1 MLHAANCKGF
11 RPFIKGR
18 DSIVSKEYL
27 MTQEGLQKLEN
38 ELEYLK
44 IVRRKEVAEKIKEAL
59 SFGDISENAEYD
71 EAKNEQADLEK
82 RIAKIEN
89 MVRNAVLID
98 ESQVTTDEINVGCRV
113 RLLEMEEDEEME
125 YMIVGA
131 AEADPF
137 DKKISNES
145 PVGMALIGRKVG
157 EVVDVNVPDGV
168 VKYQVLSIER

>member
-1 MLHAANCKGF
+1 
-11 RPFIKGR
+11 
-18 DSIVSKEYL
+18 

-113 RLLEMEEDEEME
+113 RLLEVDEDEEME

-145 PVGMALIGRKVG
+145 PVGMALIGKKVG
-157 EVVDVNVPDGV
+157 EIVDVNVPDGV

>member
-1 MLHAANCKGF
+1 M
-11 RPFIKGR
+11 
-18 DSIVSKEYL
+18 SKEYL

-82 RIAKIEN
+82 RIAKLEN
-89 MVRNAVLID
+89 MVRNAILID
-98 ESQVTTDEINVGCRV
+98 ESLVTTDEINVGCRV
-113 RLLEMEEDEEME
+113 RLLEVDEKEETE

-131 AEADPF
+131 TEADPF
-137 DKKISNES
+137 DQKISNES

-157 EVVDVNVPDGV
+157 DVVDVVVPDGI

>member
-1 MLHAANCKGF
+1 
-11 RPFIKGR
+11 
-18 DSIVSKEYL
+18 

-113 RLLEMEEDEEME
+113 RLLEVDEDEEME

-157 EVVDVNVPDGV
+157 EIVDVNVPDGV

>member
-1 MLHAANCKGF
+1 M
-11 RPFIKGR
+11 
-18 DSIVSKEYL
+18 SKEYL

>member
-1 MLHAANCKGF
+1 MCYMRLIAKAKTIHKGA
-11 RPFIKGR
+11 GVY
-18 DSIVSKEYL
+18 VSKEYL

-82 RIAKIEN
+82 RIAKLEN
-89 MVRNAVLID
+89 MVRNAILID

-113 RLLEMEEDEEME
+113 RLLEIDEKEETE

-131 AEADPF
+131 TEADPF
-137 DKKISNES
+137 DQKISNES
-145 PVGMALIGRKVG
+145 PVGSALIGKKVG
-157 EVVDVNVPDGV
+157 DVIDVIVPDGI
-168 VKYQVLSIER
+168 VKYQVLTIER